1 MKKKSGIIVLVLFIV
16 ALVVVCVYKLNV
28 TDGNYRMEFQGKD
41 TSVVEEWETE
51 GESTETVTP
60 EDIEKAYLTP
70 RVENSEE
77 PEDDQ
82 SVESAPSQDVDSTED
97 KSENSAEN
105 KNEIEDKSENS
116 TENKNEIEDK
126 SEDSTENENKTEE
139 TPEVSEEPSVSDKEK
154 TEYENYMEMSGEEQ
168 QKFFESYENPED
180 FFEWY
185 NAAKAEYD
193 KQNQAV
199 VVEGGSI
206 NLEDYIGKKDE

>member
-97 KSENSAEN
+97 KSENS
-105 KNEIEDKSENS
+105 

-139 TPEVSEEPSVSDKEK
+139 TPEVSEKPSVSDKEK
-154 TEYENYMEMSGEEQ
+154 TEYEKYMEMSGEEQ
-168 QKFFESYENPED
+168 QKVFESYENPED

>member
-1 MKKKSGIIVLVLFIV
+1 MKKKSGIIALVLFTV

-28 TDGNYRMEFQGKD
+28 TDGNHRIEFQGED

-51 GESTETVTP
+51 GESTETVTS

-70 RVENSEE
+70 RVEKSED
-77 PEDDQ
+77 PEADQ
-82 SVESAPSQDVDSTED
+82 SVESDSSQNVESTDEKIEDST
-97 KSENSAEN
+97 EN

-116 TENKNEIEDK
+116 TESKNEIKDK

-139 TPEVSEEPSVSDKEK
+139 TPEVSETPSVSDKEK
-154 TEYENYMEMSGEEQ
+154 TEYEKYMEMSGEEQ
-168 QKFFESYENPED
+168 QKIFESYKKPED
-180 FFEWY
+180 FFAWY